1 MADGLPVENGSE
13 AHQLMHQM
21 SQQALRFTAEIN
33 VLTQLYQDYPFLQP
47 TKYGTAWD
55 MGPYE
60 MPQENIPSGFEPTQ
74 DASRASKMLINGQ
87 LVIIKNGVRFNAVG
101 AKL

>member
-1 MADGLPVENGSE
+1 MA
-13 AHQLMHQM
+13 
-21 SQQALRFTAEIN
+21 
-33 VLTQLYQDYPFLQP
+33 VLTLHRKLLM
-47 TKYGTAWD
+47 KVGI
-55 MGPYE
+55 PYE